1 MEEIVKKIF
10 LFFKRRHDLKIAVIE
25 RERTHAA
32 KQRLEITNRY
42 EKKLRDQAEELRKE
56 FDKELRE
63 KLKAKNDEI
72 QRLKDLIKYIKNSG
86 ENLQILSKEFELE
99 LRGLLVMMG
108 KIQNRF
114 TNIEYRAHKETQRI
128 DKKIDKYIGM
138 EDIE

>member
-1 MEEIVKKIF
+1 MRKVF
-10 LFFKRRHDLKIAVIE
+10 LFFKKRHDLKVAIIE
-25 RERTHAA
+25 RERTLAA
-32 KQRLEITNRY
+32 KQRLEITNKY
-42 EKKLRDQAEELRKE
+42 EKILREQAEALRKE

-63 KLKAKNDEI
+63 KIKEKNNEI

-114 TNIEYRAHKETQRI
+114 TNIEYRAHRETQKI
-128 DKKIDKYIGM
+128 DKKIDKYIEM